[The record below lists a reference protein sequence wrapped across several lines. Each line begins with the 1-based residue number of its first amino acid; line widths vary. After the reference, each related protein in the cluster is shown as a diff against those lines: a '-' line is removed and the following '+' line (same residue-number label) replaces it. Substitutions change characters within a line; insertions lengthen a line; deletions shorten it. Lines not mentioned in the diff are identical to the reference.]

1 MASDVREIRIQTVD
15 DHALLRK
22 GIAAVTSDCGV
33 PVELVCCTADMA
45 RRGSKSYCRD
55 MLNRRVL
62 LESVGPFLA
71 QAISLNAQHDG
82 ASKIVFK
89 HELPEVTLKDWSVT
103 AVEVSYAPGESSSAH
118 RHPGITIGYV
128 LQGEIRS
135 KVGDEPEQTYTAG
148 QMFLETP
155 GQLHAVSRNA
165 GPKPAKL
172 LALLLAE
179 TGKQL
184 TTPA

>member
-1 MASDVREIRIQTVD
+1 
-15 DHALLRK
+15 
-22 GIAAVTSDCGV
+22 
-33 PVELVCCTADMA
+33 
-45 RRGSKSYCRD
+45 

-62 LESVGPFLA
+62 LESAGTFLV
-71 QAISLNAQHDG
+71 QAILLKAQHDG
-82 ASKIVFK
+82 GSKVVFK
-89 HELPEVTLKDWSVT
+89 HELPDVMLRGWSVT

-118 RHPGITIGYV
+118 RHPGITIVYV

-135 KVGDEPEQTYTAG
+135 KVGDQPEQTYTAG

-155 GQLHAVSRNA
+155 NQLHAVSRNA
-165 GPKPAKL
+165 GAKPAKL